1 MYIVY
6 SQSFHNF
13 MEFKELSKKNNSFSK
28 VLEKMVCSVKKNISF
43 FKFVPKLKND
53 YFYQNLL
60 KNLFV

>member
-6 SQSFHNF
+6 SQSFKF
-13 MEFKELSKKNNSFSK
+13 CKKNGLFR
-28 VLEKMVCSVKKNISF
+28 KKNISF